1 MVVVGEEILHS
12 PLRHRSEKNDSET
25 IQIGIDWLR

>member
-1 MVVVGEEILHS
+1 MVVVGEEKMHS
-12 PLRHRSEKNDSET
+12 PLHHRSEKNDSEM